1 MVLLGVFL
9 SVWIYSLCMVKR
21 SGLVWKMPAGEPSVY
36 SGHTGRQLWLCTAES
51 PQIPFPGCEP
61 ASCRTKLKRGSHG
74 SPGKLSSRWSMQ
86 LQRQYHHSINSA
98 CCVPVSQ
105 MSFCGICFVSLF
117 GHGNFLMDI
126 CLRVNFGKFP
136 TNPYTFFIVHKIPNK
151 QNTLKKP
158 K

>member
-117 GHGNFLMDI
+117 GSW
-126 CLRVNFGKFP
+126 KFP
-136 TNPYTFFIVHKIPNK
+136 DGHLPQGEFWKIPNK
-151 QNTLKKP
+151 SIHLFYCT
-158 K
+158 